1 MFFLRGDGGAEMIA
15 HPETDWQS
23 RRNRFNHDW
32 LKNRFLL
39 ALGKLINVLDDRIE
53 DDEFLASF
61 VGGGIKVWEAEY
73 PQVLS
78 LIASFSA
85 KMSPK
90 VLFDRPP
97 MSRWP
102 KEKTW
107 LPTVVDLIWRNR
119 VQANA
124 LVQSAHESATSAN
137 EAYVRLRSQ
146 WGAESVRMSVERLR
160 KSRAQ
165 IVEFRDAC
173 QELARVIEKFP
184 NRILVT

>member
-1 MFFLRGDGGAEMIA
+1 MIA

-73 PQVLS
+73 PEVLA
-78 LIASFSA
+78 LIECFSA

-97 MSRWP
+97 MSLWP

-107 LPTVVDLIWRNR
+107 LPTVVDVMWRNR
-119 VQANA
+119 VRADE
-124 LVQSAHESATSAN
+124 LVQSARESATSAN
-137 EAYVRLRSQ
+137 EAYLRLRSE
-146 WGAESVRMSVERLR
+146 WGAESDRMSVERLR
-160 KSRAQ
+160 QSRVRVVA
-165 IVEFRDAC
+165 FRDDC
-173 QELARVIEKFP
+173 QELARAIEKFP
-184 NRILVT
+184 NRILVR